1 MSETTFD
8 VLERKVVILIKFMK
22 IFYSLET
29 FLPHISGVTIST
41 DRLAN
46 SFSQDKKNKVYV
58 ITASPNGDFQIDSDS
73 HNYTIIRIK
82 SHSNPIRKKLKVS
95 YSASLH
101 IKKIL
106 DEFKPDIIHIQDHFF
121 ISQSLA
127 FEAKKRKIPVIV
139 TQHCS
144 LEFPL
149 SYLKLPK
156 FLRKTTEKT
165 MGKILATFINNY
177 CKILITPSEFIKKQA
192 IKWEINIPVEII
204 SNGVNLDVFAK
215 SRISEEF
222 LKKYKIEDFISKPI
236 VLYSGRIDKDK
247 NLETLIKT
255 IPLVLKK
262 IDVNFLFL
270 GGGDLKEEL
279 IRQLADEDCSFKKN
293 VCFLGPIEFQNVDL
307 AKFYRLA
314 TLFIMPS
321 PIEAQSLATM
331 EAMASGL
338 PVVAAKRG
346 VLPELIKNRENGFLV
361 GAFNSEEYAEAIIE
375 IIKNKNFRK
384 KLEKKSLELIASH
397 NFEKTFQKIKK
408 IYNENYKS

>member
-1 MSETTFD
+1 
-8 VLERKVVILIKFMK
+8 MK
-22 IFYSLET
+22 IFYALET

-41 DRLAN
+41 ERLADY
-46 SFSQDKKNKVYV
+46 FSQDKKNKVYI

-95 YSASLH
+95 YLASLH
-101 IKKIL
+101 IRKIL
-106 DEFKPDIIHIQDHFF
+106 DDFKPDIIHIQDPFF

-127 FEAKKRKIPVIV
+127 FEAKKRKIPVIA

-144 LEFPL
+144 LKFPL

-156 FLRKTTEKT
+156 FLQKTTEKT
-165 MGKILATFINNY
+165 MAKVLAAFINNY
-177 CKILITPSEFIKKQA
+177 CKILITPSVFIKKQV
-192 IKWEINIPVEII
+192 IKWGINIPVEVI
-204 SNGVNLDVFAK
+204 SNGVNLDTFAK

-236 VLYSGRIDKDK
+236 ILYSGRIDKDK
-247 NLETLIKT
+247 NLETLIKA
-255 IPLVLKK
+255 IPLVLKEV
-262 IDVNFLFL
+262 DVNFLFL
-270 GGGDLKEEL
+270 GDGDLKKEL
-279 IRQLADEDCSFKKN
+279 IYQMADEDCSFKEN
-293 VCFLGPIEFQNVDL
+293 MCFLGPIEFQNSDL

-314 TLFIMPS
+314 ALFVMPS
-321 PIEAQSLATM
+321 SIEAQSLATM

-346 VLPELIKNRENGFLV
+346 ALPELIKNRENGFLV
-361 GAFNSEEYAEAIIE
+361 EAFNPEEYAEAIIE

-397 NFEKTFQKIKK
+397 DFEKTFQKIKK

>member
-1 MSETTFD
+1 
-8 VLERKVVILIKFMK
+8 MK
-22 IFYSLET
+22 IFYALET

-41 DRLAN
+41 DRLADY
-46 SFSQDKKNKVYV
+46 FSQNKKNKVYV

-73 HNYTIIRIK
+73 HNYTIIQVK
-82 SHSNPIRKKLKVS
+82 SHANPIRKKLKVS
-95 YSASLH
+95 YLASLH

-106 DEFKPDIIHIQDHFF
+106 DEFKPDIIHIQDPFF

-139 TQHCS
+139 MQHSS
-144 LEFPL
+144 LKFPL

-156 FLRKTTEKT
+156 FLQKTTEKT
-165 MGKILATFINNY
+165 MAKILASFINNY

-192 IKWEINIPVEII
+192 MKWEINIPVEVI
-204 SNGVNLDVFAK
+204 SNGVNLDAFVK

-247 NLETLIKT
+247 NLETLIKV
-255 IPLVLKK
+255 IPLVLKEV
-262 IDVNFLFL
+262 DVNFLFL
-270 GGGDLKEEL
+270 GDGDLKEEL
-279 IRQLADEDCSFKKN
+279 ICQLADKNYSFKEN
-293 VCFLGPIEFQNVDL
+293 VCFLGPIESQDSDL

-314 TLFIMPS
+314 TLFVMPS

-338 PVVAAKRG
+338 PVVAAKKG
-346 VLPELIKNRENGFLV
+346 ALPELIKNRENGFLIE
-361 GAFNSEEYAEAIIE
+361 AFNPKEYAEAIIE
-375 IIKNKNFRK
+375 IIKNKDLRK
-384 KLEKKSLELIASH
+384 KLGKKSLELIASH
-397 NFEKTFQKIKK
+397 DFEKTFQKIKK
-408 IYNENYKS
+408 IYAKNYKG

>member
-1 MSETTFD
+1 
-8 VLERKVVILIKFMK
+8 MK
-22 IFYSLET
+22 IFYALET

-41 DRLAN
+41 DRLADY
-46 SFSQDKKNKVYV
+46 FSQNKKNKVYV

-82 SHSNPIRKKLKVS
+82 SHTNPIRKKLKVS
-95 YSASLH
+95 YLASLH
-101 IKKIL
+101 ARKIL
-106 DEFKPDIIHIQDHFF
+106 DDFNPDIIHIQDPFF

-127 FEAKKRKIPVIV
+127 FEAKKRKIPVIA

-144 LEFPL
+144 LKFPL
-149 SYLKLPK
+149 TYLKLPK
-156 FLRKTTEKT
+156 FLQKTTEKT
-165 MGKILATFINNY
+165 MAKVLAAFINNY
-177 CKILITPSEFIKKQA
+177 CKTLITPSEFIKKQA

-204 SNGVNLDVFAK
+204 SNGVDLDAFAK

-247 NLETLIKT
+247 NLETLIKA
-255 IPLVLKK
+255 IPLVLKEV
-262 IDVNFLFL
+262 DVNFLFL

-279 IRQLADEDCSFKKN
+279 IRQMADEDCSFKEN
-293 VCFLGPIEFQNVDL
+293 VCFLGPIESQDSDL

-314 TLFIMPS
+314 TLFVMPS

-338 PVVAAKRG
+338 PVVAAKKG
-346 VLPELIKNRENGFLV
+346 ALPELIKNRENGFLV
-361 GAFNSEEYAEAIIE
+361 EAFNPEEYAKAIIE
-375 IIKNKNFRK
+375 IIKNKNLRK
-384 KLEKKSLELIASH
+384 KLEKKSLELIAYHDS
-397 NFEKTFQKIKK
+397 EKTFQKIKK
-408 IYNENYKS
+408 IYNGNYKS

>member
-1 MSETTFD
+1 
-8 VLERKVVILIKFMK
+8 MK
-22 IFYSLET
+22 IFYALET

-41 DRLAN
+41 DRLADY
-46 SFSQDKKNKVYV
+46 FSQDKKNKVYM

-95 YSASLH
+95 YLASLH
-101 IKKIL
+101 IRKIL
-106 DEFKPDIIHIQDHFF
+106 DDFKPDIIHIQDPFF

-127 FEAKKRKIPVIV
+127 FEAKKRKIPVIA

-149 SYLKLPK
+149 TYLKLPK
-156 FLRKTTEKT
+156 FLQKTTEKT
-165 MGKILATFINNY
+165 MAKVLAAFINNY
-177 CKILITPSEFIKKQA
+177 CKTLITPSEFIKKQA

-204 SNGVNLDVFAK
+204 SNGVDLDAFAK

-247 NLETLIKT
+247 NLETLIKA
-255 IPLVLKK
+255 IPLVLKEV
-262 IDVNFLFL
+262 DVNFLFL

-279 IRQLADEDCSFKKN
+279 IRQMADEDCSFKEN
-293 VCFLGPIEFQNVDL
+293 VCFLGPIESQDSDL

-314 TLFIMPS
+314 TLFVMPS

-338 PVVAAKRG
+338 PVVAAKKG
-346 VLPELIKNRENGFLV
+346 ALPELIKNRENGFLV
-361 GAFNSEEYAEAIIE
+361 EAFNPEEYAKAIIE
-375 IIKNKNFRK
+375 IIKNKNLRK
-384 KLEKKSLELIASH
+384 KLEKKSLELIAYHDS
-397 NFEKTFQKIKK
+397 EKTFQKIKK
-408 IYNENYKS
+408 IYNGNYKS